1 MQADTDRG
9 LALSDV
15 AKVEMSK
22 PNEKKYDAVSS
33 WDIYK
38 GNNLQYMGTIS
49 ANADIVSNDVTYYT
63 GQITV
68 NSQFGANTYG
78 TNPTMV
84 QGGYVECTAQSH
96 YGIYTQKGE
105 PTGDYAYAGNVRI
118 QPFTASEIAPYV
130 VYYRVWRAQKN
141 EATEVLLNKL
151 KDQNGNGWSTSYH
164 NVKQYYP
171 IGSATASITIVDDI
185 YLAEAFSAGGSK
197 EVTYIVRMYST
208 PTKPDSDSSIEALSA
223 DEAQKVY
230 VSEATVNV
238 IYNGVPTVVTEVEAE
253 VVNVTYFD
261 MFGRSSAT
269 PFKGVNIKM
278 ETRANGSITTTKII
292 R

>member
-1 MQADTDRG
+1 M
-9 LALSDV
+9 
-15 AKVEMSK
+15 
-22 PNEKKYDAVSS
+22 
-33 WDIYK
+33 
-38 GNNLQYMGTIS
+38 
-49 ANADIVSNDVTYYT
+49 
-63 GQITV
+63 
-68 NSQFGANTYG
+68 
-78 TNPTMV
+78 
-84 QGGYVECTAQSH
+84 
-96 YGIYTQKGE
+96 
-105 PTGDYAYAGNVRI
+105 
-118 QPFTASEIAPYV
+118 
-130 VYYRVWRAQKN
+130 
-141 EATEVLLNKL
+141 LLNAL
-151 KDQNGNGWSTSYH
+151 EDQEGKGWSTSYH
-164 NVKQYYP
+164 NVKSYYP
-171 IGSATASITIVDDI
+171 IGDATASTAITIVDDI
-185 YLAEAFSAGGSK
+185 YLAEDFSAGGSK

-238 IYNGVPTVVTEVEAE
+238 IYNGGPTVVTEVEAE